1 MGVESPRTRGRPG
14 RLLWPLLLLLL
25 LSPRQEEAAP
35 NQQPRVPSPSQAP
48 GEAGASPGA
57 QKGRGPTGSGP
68 QGSAAP
74 DQGPFEADRV
84 GRSRAPGRAGTLG
97 WSGSTDSISQVCGK
111 PKAIGKI
118 YGGQDAVAG
127 QWLWQASLL
136 YKGSHLCGAVLID
149 SRWLVLTSH
158 CFLNKSQAPED
169 YQVLLG
175 NTQLYQHTQH
185 SQKMSVNRI
194 ISHPDFEKFYPF
206 GSDIAM
212 LQLHLPVNFTSYVI
226 PACLPPPDMQLPS
239 NTSCWI
245 TGWGMLTE
253 DMHLSPPFSLQ
264 EGKVGIIE
272 NTFCNML
279 YEQRTGEDKNS
290 PVREEMLCAGDFS
303 TGKSICRGDSGGPLI
318 CYLPSA
324 WVLVGLASW
333 GLDCWHPAYPSVFT
347 RVTYFTD
354 WINGIRRLTPVPD
367 PESAPLGT
375 SSPPLPPRAAASPGP
390 GTTLMPPQT
399 LLLPPLILRA
409 LQPALW

>member
-1 MGVESPRTRGRPG
+1 MADWLGGPDLRGRWEVLANKARRRRGPARPG
-14 RLLWPLLLLLL
+14 ALCWKSPEAV
-25 LSPRQEEAAP
+25 LSAL
-35 NQQPRVPSPSQAP
+35 PSQP
-48 GEAGASPGA
+48 G
-57 QKGRGPTGSGP
+57 
-68 QGSAAP
+68 
-74 DQGPFEADRV
+74 
-84 GRSRAPGRAGTLG
+84 
-97 WSGSTDSISQVCGK
+97 GSTDSISQGGWGGVSTVCGK

-127 QWLWQASLL
+127 QWPWQASLL

-149 SRWLVLTSH
+149 SRWLVSTSH

-194 ISHPDFEKFYPF
+194 ISHPDFQKFYPF

-212 LQLHLPVNFTSYVI
+212 LQLHLPVNFTSYVV

-239 NTSCWI
+239 NASCWI

-279 YEQRTGEDKNS
+279 YEQRTGKDKNY

-318 CYLPSA
+318 CYLPDA

-333 GLDCWHPAYPSVFT
+333 GLDCRHPAYPSVFT

-367 PESAPLGT
+367 PESAPLDT
-375 SSPPLPPRAAASPGP
+375 RSPPLPPRAAASPGP
-390 GTTLMPPQT
+390 GTTLVPPQT
-399 LLLPPLILRA
+399 WLLPPLILKA